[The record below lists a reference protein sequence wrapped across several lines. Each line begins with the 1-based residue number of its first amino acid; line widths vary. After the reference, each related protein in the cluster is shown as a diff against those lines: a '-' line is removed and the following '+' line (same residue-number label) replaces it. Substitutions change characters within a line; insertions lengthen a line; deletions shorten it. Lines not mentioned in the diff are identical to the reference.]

1 MFNPGLYGSS
11 MDTFTV
17 ETMTGSVTDADVA
30 GLVDSLVG
38 LWRDDAGRH
47 DRSINEAWPHQTGA
61 AYLRDLFGDPNGLVL
76 AVRAAGPAGGEIV
89 GHLVGRFRPADEFR
103 AVPSAVLESM
113 QVRSDLRGRGI
124 GGRLVDAF
132 FGWAGQRGCGRATV
146 TANAGNTA
154 AQAFYRRRGFIPAA
168 MTFQRTLTT
177 TGH

>member
-1 MFNPGLYGSS
+1 

-76 AVRAAGPAGGEIV
+76 AVRGSVRPTSSVRCRRPSSRACRSAATS
-89 GHLVGRFRPADEFR
+89 ADE
-103 AVPSAVLESM
+103 ASVVAWST
-113 QVRSDLRGRGI
+113 RSSVGP
-124 GGRLVDAF
+124 
-132 FGWAGQRGCGRATV
+132 
-146 TANAGNTA
+146 ANAGVA
-154 AQAFYRRRGFIPAA
+154 VRR
-168 MTFQRTLTT
+168 
-177 TGH
+177 